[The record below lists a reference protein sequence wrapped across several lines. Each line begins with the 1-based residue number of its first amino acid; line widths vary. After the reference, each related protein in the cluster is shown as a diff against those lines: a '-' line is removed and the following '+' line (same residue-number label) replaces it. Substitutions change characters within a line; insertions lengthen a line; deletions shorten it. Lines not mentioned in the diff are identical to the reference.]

1 VFFDDPRRRLVSLL
15 PFPFAYGEART
26 NRFKPIP
33 KRTSQLFGARRS
45 CLARSAGT
53 RGEPGL
59 SSSGSVRCPEN
70 TQRQGVRQIRSSGE
84 RGQRLRERVRGAC
97 GLEFVPRVAY
107 VYCLQG
113 RLKSYADT
121 PTSATSLLVSIL
133 CSTSAQAHRGLDAF
147 GGSTAWTNTPNN
159 PGPRSPP
166 RGTVHSLAVPTSHV
180 VKSSTRTERIGAH

>member
-1 VFFDDPRRRLVSLL
+1 MFFDDPRRRLVSLL

-107 VYCLQG
+107 CLHG
-113 RLKSYADT
+113 GLKSYADT
-121 PTSATSLLVSIL
+121 PTSATSLPVSVL

-147 GGSTAWTNTPNN
+147 GGSTAWTNTPN
-159 PGPRSPP
+159 PGPRSP
-166 RGTVHSLAVPTSHV
+166 RHAVHSLAVPASHV